1 MGFGRGLKIHGGNVG
16 AARFVGRVG
25 GLAVALGVGAA
36 VFYAGGVASADISD
50 RGAGGADTA
59 DSRSSPSAS
68 SPSVG
73 TQPPARRANPG
84 AGRGAATRSNDRA
97 RAASTHLSTPSITA
111 PTAGVARRV
120 AALPVVDPE
129 SATNSV
135 AADDFTV
142 APPTVELP
150 EPAGPEVRVPI
161 DPVPD
166 PLPDPFEAYEV
177 TALLS
182 EAGTGVSDGADTD
195 PLGPADSPAAW
206 ALLAAARREPLS
218 RAPAAQ
224 VTSSVTLTSSA
235 RVTSGGL
242 TVNPTVTIVD
252 GIIQGYLQAVS
263 SRGLTMTYTALGEA
277 CGFDCTLGES
287 GGKISLGTVP
297 DSATTT
303 DPQSYTILPY
313 ANWLDGDAKGTQ
325 SFSVR
330 VSEVTDLDSFLI
342 GIPLV
347 GLVAAPVID
356 LLQTLPLIGN
366 LLAPLIGASVVA
378 RINVE
383 VGTLA
388 PADTPVALT
397 YMVTSFDGVGISTN
411 FFPAA
416 GLSAGGSAPTVIT
429 MSGLGGGAYTD
440 PYTDRVFDIEGQE
453 YDVPSVRVL
462 REDGYNV
469 VSATPR
475 GVRNSGGIM
484 QLDNPFFEGRDMSA
498 VIDFI
503 AADTP
508 ATLDGPNDPVVGMV
522 GASYGGGIQ
531 LVAAGTDPRIDAI
544 TPENTWNS
552 LNASLYPD
560 NTWKTVYGS
569 VLYLALVVTG
579 GRVNSQIPPAVLT
592 GNLFGWISE
601 SAQAVLA
608 SGGPTAL
615 LNTLQAPTLLTQ
627 GIQEALFP
635 LRQSLDNA
643 ETILG
648 NGSGTPVKVVWFCG
662 GHGVCLDPVNPD
674 QKAILLA
681 DTLNWLAQYVKRAG
695 TPADD
700 IPNFQWFDQLGNYYF
715 SDKLPY
721 QSGFNNRPDITATS
735 TGGLL
740 PVVPLIGGSNSFFD
754 LPYSLGGG
762 SVARNAINVPV
773 TVGPGTQV
781 VGAPAVSVTY
791 QGLGTTR
798 AVFAQVVDD
807 STGRVLGNVVT
818 PVPVTL
824 DGRQHTLTMDLS
836 DIVYTNASADSRT
849 LTVQITSS
857 ATAFENFT
865 SFGLM
870 NISDIGVTM
879 PNRTA

>member
-1 MGFGRGLKIHGGNVG
+1 M
-16 AARFVGRVG
+16 
-25 GLAVALGVGAA
+25 
-36 VFYAGGVASADISD
+36 SA
-50 RGAGGADTA
+50 
-59 DSRSSPSAS
+59 
-68 SPSVG
+68 
-73 TQPPARRANPG
+73 
-84 AGRGAATRSNDRA
+84 
-97 RAASTHLSTPSITA
+97 PSIAA
-111 PTAGVARRV
+111 PAAGVARRA
-120 AALPVVDPE
+120 AALAVVDSE
-129 SATNSV
+129 SATDS
-135 AADDFTV
+135 AAPDDSPV
-142 APPTVELP
+142 APTAVELP
-150 EPAGPEVRVPI
+150 EPAGPEVRVHF
-161 DPVPD
+161 DPMPDPTPDQMPD
-166 PLPDPFEAYEV
+166 PLPDPVEAGEV
-177 TALLS
+177 TAFLS
-182 EAGTGVSDGADTD
+182 EPNNGVSDGTD
-195 PLGPADSPAAW
+195 IDPSVPADSPAAW

-218 RAPAAQ
+218 RAVLSAPVAK
-224 VTSSVTLTSSA
+224 VTSSAT
-235 RVTSGGL
+235 VTSGGL
-242 TVNPTVTIVD
+242 TVDPTVDIAD
-252 GIIQGYLQAVS
+252 GIIQGYLRAVS
-263 SRGLTMTYTALGEA
+263 SRGLAMTYTALGAA

-297 DSATTT
+297 VSPPTVPPTT
-303 DPQSYTILPY
+303 DPQSFTILPY
-313 ANWLDGDAKGTQ
+313 ANWLDGGAKGTQ
-325 SFSVR
+325 SFNVR
-330 VSEVTDLDSFLI
+330 VSEVTALDSFLT
-342 GIPLV
+342 GIPLI

-356 LLQTLPLIGN
+356 LLQTLPLISD
-366 LLAPLIGASVVA
+366 LLAPIIGASVVA
-378 RINVE
+378 RINVD
-383 VGTLA
+383 VASLT
-388 PADTPVALT
+388 PSDTPVALT

-416 GLSAGGSAPTVIT
+416 GLTAGGSAPTVIT

-453 YDVPSVRVL
+453 YDLPSVRVL
-462 REDGYNV
+462 RDEGYNV

-475 GVRNSGGIM
+475 GVRNSGGVM

-503 AADTP
+503 AAETP
-508 ATLDGPNDPVVGMV
+508 ATLDGPNDPAVGMV

-560 NTWKTVYGS
+560 NTWKTAYGS

-579 GRVNSQIPPAVLT
+579 ARVNSLVPRAVLT

-601 SAQAVLA
+601 TAQAALA
-608 SGGPTAL
+608 SSGPTAL
-615 LNTLQAPTLLTQ
+615 LNTVQAPTLLTQ

-648 NGSGTPVKVVWFCG
+648 NPFGTTVKVAWYCG

-681 DTLNWLAQYVKRAG
+681 DTLNWLAQYVKRVG
-695 TPADD
+695 TPADG
-700 IPNFQWFDQLGNYYF
+700 IPNFQWFDQLGGYYF

-740 PVVPLIGGSNSFFD
+740 PVVPLIGGSNSFFA

-781 VGAPAVSVTY
+781 VGAPAVSITY

-798 AVFAQVVDD
+798 AVYAQVVDD
-807 STGRVLGNVVT
+807 STGLVLGNVVT

-836 DIVYTNASADSRT
+836 DIVYTNAGADSRA

-870 NISDIGVTM
+870 NISNVSVTM

>member
-1 MGFGRGLKIHGGNVG
+1 MITIMGTGPL
-16 AARFVGRVG
+16 AGRVC
-25 GLAVALGVGAA
+25 GLAVGLGVGAA
-36 VFYAGGVASADISD
+36 VFYAGGVASADT
-50 RGAGGADTA
+50 GGPAAGGTDAVGAVSSAGPRSTA
-59 DSRSSPSAS
+59 ESR
-68 SPSVG
+68 
-73 TQPPARRANPG
+73 RRG
-84 AGRGAATRSNDRA
+84 GAA
-97 RAASTHLSTPSITA
+97 AAPKGAVS
-111 PTAGVARRV
+111 
-120 AALPVVDPE
+120 
-129 SATNSV
+129 SA
-135 AADDFTV
+135 
-142 APPTVELP
+142 
-150 EPAGPEVRVPI
+150 
-161 DPVPD
+161 
-166 PLPDPFEAYEV
+166 
-177 TALLS
+177 
-182 EAGTGVSDGADTD
+182 
-195 PLGPADSPAAW
+195 SPAAGVKVSG
-206 ALLAAARREPLS
+206 AARRHSLS
-218 RAPAAQ
+218 AARNQ
-224 VTSSVTLTSSA
+224 AVAA
-235 RVTSGGL
+235 RVTSSAAATTGTL
-242 TVNPTVTIVD
+242 AVNPTVEIVD
-252 GIIQGYLQAVS
+252 GII
-263 SRGLTMTYTALGEA
+263 RGRLNATSDRGSTLTYTALGEA
-277 CGFDCTLGES
+277 CGFDCTLGEG

-297 DSATTT
+297 VSPPTVPQTT
-303 DPQSYTILPY
+303 DPQSFTILPY
-313 ANWLDGDAKGTQ
+313 ANWLDGGAKGTQ
-325 SFSVR
+325 TFDVR
-330 VSEVTDLDSFLI
+330 VREVTGLDSFLT

-356 LLQTLPLIGN
+356 LLQTLPLISD
-366 LLAPLIGASVVA
+366 LLAPIIGASMVA
-378 RINVE
+378 RINVD
-383 VGTLA
+383 VASLA
-388 PADTPVALT
+388 PSDTPVALT
-397 YMVTSFDGVGISTN
+397 YLVTSFDGVGISTN

-429 MSGLGGGAYTD
+429 MSGLGGGAYSD

-453 YDVPSVRVL
+453 YDLPSVRVL
-462 REDGYNV
+462 RDDGYNV

-503 AADTP
+503 AAETP
-508 ATLDGPNDPVVGMV
+508 ATLDGPNDPAVGMV

-531 LVAAGTDPRIDAI
+531 LVVAGSDPRIDAI

-560 NTWKTVYGS
+560 NTWKTSYGS

-579 GRVNSQIPPAVLT
+579 ARVNSLVPRAVLT
-592 GNLFGWISE
+592 GNLFGRISE
-601 SAQAVLA
+601 TAQAALA
-608 SGGPTAL
+608 SSGPTAL
-615 LNTLQAPTLLTQ
+615 LNTLRAPTLLTQ

-648 NGSGTPVKVVWFCG
+648 NGSGTPVKVAWYCG
-662 GHGVCLDPVNPD
+662 GHGICLDPPNPD
-674 QKAILLA
+674 QEAILLA
-681 DTLNWLAQYVKRAG
+681 DTLNWLTQYVKRTG
-695 TPADD
+695 TPADG
-700 IPNFQWFDQLGNYYF
+700 IPNFQWFDQLGGYYF

-735 TGGLL
+735 PGGLL
-740 PVVPLIGGSNSFFD
+740 PVVPLLGGSNSFFA

-781 VGAPAVSVTY
+781 VGAPAVSITY

>member
-1 MGFGRGLKIHGGNVG
+1 M
-16 AARFVGRVG
+16 
-25 GLAVALGVGAA
+25 
-36 VFYAGGVASADISD
+36 SA
-50 RGAGGADTA
+50 
-59 DSRSSPSAS
+59 
-68 SPSVG
+68 
-73 TQPPARRANPG
+73 
-84 AGRGAATRSNDRA
+84 
-97 RAASTHLSTPSITA
+97 PSIAA
-111 PTAGVARRV
+111 PAAGVARRA
-120 AALPVVDPE
+120 AALAVVDSE
-129 SATNSV
+129 SATDS
-135 AADDFTV
+135 AAPDDSPV
-142 APPTVELP
+142 APTAVELP
-150 EPAGPEVRVPI
+150 EPAGPEVRVHF
-161 DPVPD
+161 DPMPDPTPDQMPD
-166 PLPDPFEAYEV
+166 PLPDPVEAGEV
-177 TALLS
+177 TAFLS
-182 EAGTGVSDGADTD
+182 EPNNGVSDGTD
-195 PLGPADSPAAW
+195 IDPSVPADSPAAW

-218 RAPAAQ
+218 RAVLSAPVAK
-224 VTSSVTLTSSA
+224 VTSSAT
-235 RVTSGGL
+235 VTSGGL
-242 TVNPTVTIVD
+242 TVDPTVDIAD
-252 GIIQGYLQAVS
+252 GIIQGYLRAVS
-263 SRGLTMTYTALGEA
+263 SRGLAMTYTALGAA

-297 DSATTT
+297 VSPPTVPPTT
-303 DPQSYTILPY
+303 DPQSFTILPY
-313 ANWLDGDAKGTQ
+313 ANWLDGGAKGTQ
-325 SFSVR
+325 SFRVR

-342 GIPLV
+342 GIPLI
-347 GLVAAPVID
+347 GLVAAPVIS
-356 LLQTLPLIGN
+356 LLQTLPLIGD

-378 RINVE
+378 RINVD

-462 REDGYNV
+462 RDDGYNV

-475 GVRNSGGIM
+475 GVRNSGGVM

-503 AADTP
+503 AAETP
-508 ATLDGPNDPVVGMV
+508 ATLDGPNDPAVGMV

-560 NTWKTVYGS
+560 NTWKTSYGS

-579 GRVNSQIPPAVLT
+579 ARVNSLVPRAVLT

-601 SAQAVLA
+601 TAQAALA
-608 SGGPTAL
+608 SSGPTAL
-615 LNTLQAPTLLTQ
+615 LNTVQAPTLLTQ

-635 LRQSLDNA
+635 LQESLDNA

-648 NGSGTPVKVVWFCG
+648 NPFGTPVKLAWYCG

-681 DTLNWLAQYVKRAG
+681 DTLNWLTQYVKRVG
-695 TPADD
+695 TPADG
-700 IPNFQWFDQLGNYYF
+700 IPNFQWFDQLGGYYF
-715 SDKLPY
+715 SDQLPY

-735 TGGLL
+735 PGGLL
-740 PVVPLIGGSNSFFD
+740 PVVPLLGGSNSFFA

-781 VGAPAVSVTY
+781 VGAPAVSITY

-798 AVFAQVVDD
+798 AVYAQVVDD
-807 STGRVLGNVVT
+807 STGLVLGNVVT

-836 DIVYTNASADSRT
+836 DIVYTNAGADSRT

-870 NISDIGVTM
+870 NISNVSVTM

>member
-1 MGFGRGLKIHGGNVG
+1 MS

-36 VFYAGGVASADISD
+36 VFYAGGVASADTSD
-50 RGAGGADTA
+50 RGARGTDTA
-59 DSRSSPSAS
+59 DSSSPSP
-68 SPSVG
+68 SPSAASPSARN
-73 TQPPARRANPG
+73 QPPARRANPG
-84 AGRGAATRSNDRA
+84 PSRGAATRSNDRA
-97 RAASTHLSTPSITA
+97 RARSPQLSALLITA
-111 PTAGVARRV
+111 PTADVARRP
-120 AALPVVDPE
+120 AALAVADPE

-135 AADDFTV
+135 APGDSPV
-142 APPTVELP
+142 APPAVDLP
-150 EPAGPEVRVPI
+150 EQAGPEVKVLI

-166 PLPDPFEAYEV
+166 PLPDPVEAYEV
-177 TALLS
+177 TAFLS
-182 EAGTGVSDGADTD
+182 KADTGVTDGADTD
-195 PLGPADSPAAW
+195 PLVPADSPAAW

-218 RAPAAQ
+218 RAVRSAPTAQ
-224 VTSSVTLTSSA
+224 VTSSPQVTND
-235 RVTSGGL
+235 GL
-242 TVNPTVTIVD
+242 TVTPTVTIVD
-252 GIIQGYLQAVS
+252 GIIQGYLDAVS
-263 SRGLTMTYTALGEA
+263 SRGLPMTYSALGPA
-277 CGFDCTLGES
+277 AGFDSTLGAS

-297 DSATTT
+297 ISPPTVPMTT
-303 DPQSYTILPY
+303 DPQSFTILPY
-313 ANWLDGDAKGTQ
+313 ANWLDGGAKGTQ
-325 SFSVR
+325 TFDVR
-330 VSEVTDLDSFLI
+330 VSEVTALNSFLT
-342 GIPLV
+342 GIPLI
-347 GLVAAPVID
+347 GLVTAPVID
-356 LLQTLPLIGN
+356 LLQTLPLIGD
-366 LLAPLIGASVVA
+366 LLAPIIGASMVA
-378 RINVE
+378 RINVD
-383 VGTLA
+383 VASLA
-388 PADTPVALT
+388 PTDTPVAYT
-397 YMVTSFDGVGISTN
+397 YLVTSFDDIGISTN

-416 GLSAGGSAPTVIT
+416 GLSAESTAPTVIT
-429 MSGLGGGAYTD
+429 MSGLGGGAYSD

-453 YDVPSVRVL
+453 YDLPSVGVL
-462 REDGYNV
+462 RNDGYNV

-498 VIDFI
+498 VIEFI
-503 AADTP
+503 AAQTP
-508 ATLDGPNDPVVGMV
+508 ATLDSPDDPAVGMV

-560 NTWKTVYGS
+560 NTWKTSYGS

-579 GRVNSQIPPAVLT
+579 ARVNSLVPRAVLT
-592 GNLFGWISE
+592 GNLFGRISE
-601 SAQAVLA
+601 TAQAALA
-608 SGGPTAL
+608 SSGPTAL
-615 LNTLQAPTLLTQ
+615 LSMVQAPTLLTQ

-648 NGSGTPVKVVWFCG
+648 NPFGTPVKVAWYCG

-681 DTLNWLAQYVKRAG
+681 DTLNWLTQYVKRTG
-695 TPADD
+695 TPADA
-700 IPNFQWFDQLGNYYF
+700 IPNFQWFDQLGDYYF
-715 SDKLPY
+715 SDQLPY

-735 TGGLL
+735 PGGLL
-740 PVVPLIGGSNSFFD
+740 PVVPLLGGSNSFFA
-754 LPYSLGGG
+754 LPFSLGGG

-781 VGAPAVSVTY
+781 VGAPAVSITY

-857 ATAFENFT
+857 ATAFENLT

-870 NISDIGVTM
+870 NISDVSVTM
-879 PNRTA
+879 PNRTG

>member
-1 MGFGRGLKIHGGNVG
+1 V
-16 AARFVGRVG
+16 
-25 GLAVALGVGAA
+25 
-36 VFYAGGVASADISD
+36 SA
-50 RGAGGADTA
+50 
-59 DSRSSPSAS
+59 
-68 SPSVG
+68 
-73 TQPPARRANPG
+73 
-84 AGRGAATRSNDRA
+84 
-97 RAASTHLSTPSITA
+97 PSIAA
-111 PTAGVARRV
+111 PAAGVARRA
-120 AALPVVDPE
+120 AALAVVDSE
-129 SATNSV
+129 SATDS
-135 AADDFTV
+135 AAPDDSPV
-142 APPTVELP
+142 APTAVELP
-150 EPAGPEVRVPI
+150 EPAGPEVRVHF
-161 DPVPD
+161 DPMPDPTPDQMPD
-166 PLPDPFEAYEV
+166 PLPDPVEAGEV
-177 TALLS
+177 TAFLS
-182 EAGTGVSDGADTD
+182 EPNNGVSDGTD
-195 PLGPADSPAAW
+195 IDPSVPADSPAAW

-218 RAPAAQ
+218 RAVLSAPVAK
-224 VTSSVTLTSSA
+224 VTSSAT
-235 RVTSGGL
+235 VTSGGL
-242 TVNPTVTIVD
+242 TVDPTVDIAD
-252 GIIQGYLQAVS
+252 GIIQGYLRAVS
-263 SRGLTMTYTALGEA
+263 SRGLAMTYTALGAA

-297 DSATTT
+297 VSPPTVPPTT
-303 DPQSYTILPY
+303 DPQSFTILPY
-313 ANWLDGDAKGTQ
+313 ANWLDGGAKGTQ
-325 SFSVR
+325 SFRVR

-342 GIPLV
+342 GIPLI
-347 GLVAAPVID
+347 GLVAAPVIS
-356 LLQTLPLIGN
+356 LLQTLPLIGD

-378 RINVE
+378 RINVD

-462 REDGYNV
+462 RDDGYNV

-475 GVRNSGGIM
+475 GVRNSGGVM

-503 AADTP
+503 AAKTP
-508 ATLDGPNDPVVGMV
+508 ATLDGPNDPAVGMV

-560 NTWKTVYGS
+560 NTWKTSYGS

-579 GRVNSQIPPAVLT
+579 ARVNSLVPRAVLT

-601 SAQAVLA
+601 TAQAALA
-608 SGGPTAL
+608 SSGPTAL
-615 LNTLQAPTLLTQ
+615 LNTVQAPTLLTQ

-635 LRQSLDNA
+635 LQESLDNA

-648 NGSGTPVKVVWFCG
+648 NPFGTPVKLAWYCG

-681 DTLNWLAQYVKRAG
+681 DTLNWLTQYVKRVG
-695 TPADD
+695 TPADG
-700 IPNFQWFDQLGNYYF
+700 IPNFQWFDQLGGYYF
-715 SDKLPY
+715 SDQLPY
-721 QSGFNNRPDITATS
+721 QSGFNDRPDITATS

-740 PVVPLIGGSNSFFD
+740 PVVPLLGGSNSFFA

-781 VGAPAVSVTY
+781 VGAPAVSITY

-798 AVFAQVVDD
+798 AVYAQVVDD
-807 STGRVLGNVVT
+807 STGLVLGNVVT

-836 DIVYTNASADSRT
+836 DIVYTNAGADSRT

-870 NISDIGVTM
+870 NISNVSVTM

>member
-1 MGFGRGLKIHGGNVG
+1 MG

-50 RGAGGADTA
+50 RGARGADTA

-68 SPSVG
+68 SPSVR
-73 TQPPARRANPG
+73 TRPPARRANPG
-84 AGRGAATRSNDRA
+84 ASRGAATRSNDRA
-97 RAASTHLSTPSITA
+97 HAASPQVSAAPITVPA
-111 PTAGVARRV
+111 TGVARRV
-120 AALPVVDPE
+120 AGLAVMDPE
-129 SATNSV
+129 SATDRAAPDDSPV
-135 AADDFTV
+135 ALPAI
-142 APPTVELP
+142 EMP
-150 EPAGPEVRVPI
+150 EPAGPDVRVHI
-161 DPVPD
+161 DP
-166 PLPDPFEAYEV
+166 LM
-177 TALLS
+177 
-182 EAGTGVSDGADTD
+182 
-195 PLGPADSPAAW
+195 PADSPAAW
-206 ALLAAARREPLS
+206 AVLAAARREPLS
-218 RAPAAQ
+218 RAIRSVPVAQ
-224 VTSSVTLTSSA
+224 VTSSATVTT
-235 RVTSGGL
+235 GGL

-252 GIIQGYLQAVS
+252 GIIQGHLQAVS
-263 SRGLTMTYTALGEA
+263 PRGLTMTYTALGEA
-277 CGFDCTLGES
+277 CGFDCTLGEG

-297 DSATTT
+297 VSPPTVPPTT
-303 DPQSYTILPY
+303 DPQSFTILPY
-313 ANWLDGDAKGTQ
+313 ANWLDGGAKGTQ
-325 SFSVR
+325 TFSVR
-330 VSEVTDLDSFLI
+330 VSEVTALDSFLT
-342 GIPLV
+342 GIPLI

-356 LLQTLPLIGN
+356 LLQTLPLIGD
-366 LLAPLIGASVVA
+366 LLAPLIGASMVA
-378 RINVE
+378 RITVD
-383 VGTLA
+383 VASLA
-388 PADTPVALT
+388 PSDTPVALT
-397 YMVTSFDGVGISTN
+397 YLVTSFDGVGISTN

-416 GLSAGGSAPTVIT
+416 GLSAGGTAPTVIT
-429 MSGLGGGAYTD
+429 MSGLGGGAYSD

-453 YDVPSVRVL
+453 YDLPSVRVL
-462 REDGYNV
+462 RNDGYNV

-503 AADTP
+503 AAETP
-508 ATLDGPNDPVVGMV
+508 ATLDGPNDPAVGMV

-531 LVAAGTDPRIDAI
+531 LVVAGSDPRIDAI

-560 NTWKTVYGS
+560 NTWKTCYGS

-579 GRVNSQIPPAVLT
+579 ARVNSLVPRAVLT
-592 GNLFGWISE
+592 GNLFGRISE
-601 SAQAVLA
+601 TAQAALA
-608 SGGPTAL
+608 SSGPTAL
-615 LNTLQAPTLLTQ
+615 LNTLRAPTLLTQ

-648 NGSGTPVKVVWFCG
+648 NGSGTPVKVAWYCG
-662 GHGVCLDPVNPD
+662 GHGICLDPPNPD
-674 QKAILLA
+674 QEAILLA
-681 DTLNWLAQYVKRAG
+681 DTLNWLTQYVKRTG
-695 TPADD
+695 TPADG
-700 IPNFQWFDQLGNYYF
+700 IPNFQWFDQLGGYYF
-715 SDKLPY
+715 SDQLPY

-735 TGGLL
+735 PGGLL
-740 PVVPLIGGSNSFFD
+740 PVVPLLGGSNSFFA

-781 VGAPAVSVTY
+781 VGAPAVSITY

>member
-1 MGFGRGLKIHGGNVG
+1 M
-16 AARFVGRVG
+16 
-25 GLAVALGVGAA
+25 
-36 VFYAGGVASADISD
+36 SA
-50 RGAGGADTA
+50 
-59 DSRSSPSAS
+59 
-68 SPSVG
+68 
-73 TQPPARRANPG
+73 
-84 AGRGAATRSNDRA
+84 
-97 RAASTHLSTPSITA
+97 PSIAA
-111 PTAGVARRV
+111 PAAGVARRA
-120 AALPVVDPE
+120 AALAVVDSE
-129 SATNSV
+129 SATDS
-135 AADDFTV
+135 AAPDDSPV
-142 APPTVELP
+142 APTAVELP
-150 EPAGPEVRVPI
+150 EPAGPEVRVHF
-161 DPVPD
+161 DPMPDTTPDQMPD
-166 PLPDPFEAYEV
+166 PLPDPVEAGEV
-177 TALLS
+177 TAFLS
-182 EAGTGVSDGADTD
+182 EPNNGVSDGTD
-195 PLGPADSPAAW
+195 IDPSVPADSPAAW

-218 RAPAAQ
+218 RAVLSAPVAK
-224 VTSSVTLTSSA
+224 VTSSAT
-235 RVTSGGL
+235 VTSGGL
-242 TVNPTVTIVD
+242 TVDPTVDIAD
-252 GIIQGYLQAVS
+252 GIIQGYLRAVS
-263 SRGLTMTYTALGEA
+263 SRGLAMTYTALGAA

-297 DSATTT
+297 VSPPTVPPTT
-303 DPQSYTILPY
+303 DPQSFTILPY
-313 ANWLDGDAKGTQ
+313 ANWLDGGAKGTQ
-325 SFSVR
+325 SFRVR

-342 GIPLV
+342 GIPLI
-347 GLVAAPVID
+347 GLVAAPVIS
-356 LLQTLPLIGN
+356 LLQTLPLIGD

-378 RINVE
+378 RINVD

-462 REDGYNV
+462 RDDGYNV

-475 GVRNSGGIM
+475 GVRNSGGVM

-503 AADTP
+503 AAETP
-508 ATLDGPNDPVVGMV
+508 ATLDGPNDPAVGMV

-560 NTWKTVYGS
+560 NTWKTSYGS

-579 GRVNSQIPPAVLT
+579 ARVNSLVPRAVLT

-601 SAQAVLA
+601 TAQAALA
-608 SGGPTAL
+608 SSGPTAL
-615 LNTLQAPTLLTQ
+615 LNTVQAPTLLTQ

-635 LRQSLDNA
+635 LQESLDNA

-648 NGSGTPVKVVWFCG
+648 NPFGTPVKLAWYCG

-681 DTLNWLAQYVKRAG
+681 DTLNWLTQYVKRVG
-695 TPADD
+695 TPADG
-700 IPNFQWFDQLGNYYF
+700 IPNFQWFDQLGGYYF

-735 TGGLL
+735 PGGLL
-740 PVVPLIGGSNSFFD
+740 PVVPLLGGSNSFFA

-781 VGAPAVSVTY
+781 VGAPAVSITY

-798 AVFAQVVDD
+798 AVYAQVVDD
-807 STGRVLGNVVT
+807 STGLVLGNVVT

-836 DIVYTNASADSRT
+836 DIVYTNAGADSRT

-870 NISDIGVTM
+870 NISNVSVTM

>member
-1 MGFGRGLKIHGGNVG
+1 MG

-36 VFYAGGVASADISD
+36 MFSTGAVASADTSD
-50 RGAGGADTA
+50 RGARGADAA
-59 DSRSSPSAS
+59 DSA

-73 TQPPARRANPG
+73 NQPSARRANPG
-84 AGRGAATRSNDRA
+84 ASRGAATRSNDRA
-97 RAASTHLSTPSITA
+97 RAASPQLSARSITA
-111 PTAGVARRV
+111 PATGVARRV
-120 AALPVVDPE
+120 AALAVVDLE
-129 SATNSV
+129 SATNS
-135 AADDFTV
+135 AAPEEES
-142 APPTVELP
+142 PPAVDLP
-150 EPAGPEVRVPI
+150 EPTGPDIRIHI
-161 DPVPD
+161 DPMPD
-166 PLPDPFEAYEV
+166 PLPAPVEAYAV
-177 TALLS
+177 TAFLS
-182 EAGTGVSDGADTD
+182 EADNGVSDGADTD
-195 PLGPADSPAAW
+195 PLVPADSPTAW

-218 RAPAAQ
+218 RAVRTAPTAQ
-224 VTSSVTLTSSA
+224 VTSSAS
-235 RVTSGGL
+235 VTSGSL
-242 TVNPTVTIVD
+242 TVDPTVTIVD

-297 DSATTT
+297 VSPPTVPPTT
-303 DPQSYTILPY
+303 DPQSFTILPY

-325 SFSVR
+325 TFDVR
-330 VSEVTDLDSFLI
+330 VREVTGLDSFLT

-356 LLQTLPLIGN
+356 LLQTLPLVGD
-366 LLAPLIGASVVA
+366 LLAPLIGASMVA
-378 RINVE
+378 RINVD
-383 VGTLA
+383 VASLA
-388 PADTPVALT
+388 PSDTPVALT
-397 YMVTSFDGVGISTN
+397 YLVTSFDGVGISTN

-416 GLSAGGSAPTVIT
+416 GLSAGAIAPTVIT
-429 MSGLGGGAYTD
+429 MSGLGGGAYSD
-440 PYTDRVFDIEGQE
+440 PYTDRVFDIEGSD
-453 YDVPSVRVL
+453 YDVPSVGVL
-462 REDGYNV
+462 RNNGYNV

-503 AADTP
+503 AAETP

-522 GASYGGGIQ
+522 GTSYGGGIQ
-531 LVAAGTDPRIDAI
+531 LVAAGTDPRVDAI

-560 NTWKTVYGS
+560 KTWKTTYGS
-569 VLYLALVVTG
+569 VLYLVLVATG
-579 GRVNSQIPPAVLT
+579 ARVNSLVPRAVLT
-592 GNLFGWISE
+592 GNLFGRISE
-601 SAQAVLA
+601 TAQAALA
-608 SGGPTAL
+608 SSGPTTL
-615 LNTLQAPTLLTQ
+615 LNTVQAPTLLTQ

-635 LRQSLDNA
+635 LRQTLVNA

-648 NGSGTPVKVVWFCG
+648 NGFGTTVKVAWFCG

-674 QKAILLA
+674 QKAMLLA
-681 DTLNWLAQYVKRAG
+681 DTLDWLAQYVKRTG

-700 IPNFQWFDQLGNYYF
+700 IPNFQWFDQLGGYYF
-715 SDKLPY
+715 SDTLPN

-735 TGGLL
+735 PGGLL
-740 PVVPLIGGSNSFFD
+740 PVVPLLGGSNSFFA
-754 LPYSLGGG
+754 LPFSLGGG
-762 SVARNAINVPV
+762 SVARNAINMPV
-773 TVGPGTQV
+773 TVGAGTQV
-781 VGAPAVSVTY
+781 VGAPTVSITY

-818 PVPVTL
+818 PVPVIL

-836 DIVYTNASADSRT
+836 DIVYTNASADPST

-870 NISDIGVTM
+870 NISDVSVTM

>member
-1 MGFGRGLKIHGGNVG
+1 MTDTGGP
-16 AARFVGRVG
+16 ARSVGRVC
-25 GLAVALGVGAA
+25 GLALALGGGAA
-36 VFYAGGVASADISD
+36 LFYAGGVASADTSGARAGD
-50 RGAGGADTA
+50 SGTVGASSSAGPRSTAVSRRGVSSSAIPKSSSSQRRAAPGATA
-59 DSRSSPSAS
+59 APAASAS
-68 SPSVG
+68 P
-73 TQPPARRANPG
+73 
-84 AGRGAATRSNDRA
+84 
-97 RAASTHLSTPSITA
+97 AASA
-111 PTAGVARRV
+111 AAGVA
-120 AALPVVDPE
+120 AA
-129 SATNSV
+129 
-135 AADDFTV
+135 
-142 APPTVELP
+142 
-150 EPAGPEVRVPI
+150 
-161 DPVPD
+161 
-166 PLPDPFEAYEV
+166 
-177 TALLS
+177 
-182 EAGTGVSDGADTD
+182 
-195 PLGPADSPAAW
+195 
-206 ALLAAARREPLS
+206 
-218 RAPAAQ
+218 
-224 VTSSVTLTSSA
+224 
-235 RVTSGGL
+235 TSGTL
-242 TVNPTVTIVD
+242 SVNPTVEIVD
-252 GIIQGYLQAVS
+252 GIIQGRLNATSDRVS
-263 SRGLTMTYTALGEA
+263 TLTYTAVGEA

-313 ANWLDGDAKGTQ
+313 ANWLDGGAKGAQ
-325 SFSVR
+325 IFDVR
-330 VSEVTDLDSFLI
+330 VSEVTALDSFLT

-347 GLVAAPVID
+347 GLVAAPVIN

-366 LLAPLIGASVVA
+366 LLAPIIGASMVA
-378 RINVE
+378 RINVD
-383 VGTLA
+383 VASLA

-416 GLSAGGSAPTVIT
+416 GLSAGARAPTVIT
-429 MSGLGGGAYTD
+429 MSGLGGGAYSD
-440 PYTDRVFDIEGQE
+440 PYTDRVFDIEGAN
-453 YDVPSVRVL
+453 YDLPSVRVL
-462 REDGYNV
+462 RDDGYNV

-503 AADTP
+503 AAQTP
-508 ATLDGPNDPVVGMV
+508 ATLDNPNDPAVGMV

-544 TPENTWNS
+544 TPENNWNS

-560 NTWKTVYGS
+560 NTWKTSYGT
-569 VLYLALVVTG
+569 VLYLVLVVTG
-579 GRVNSQIPPAVLT
+579 ARVNSLVPRAVLT
-592 GNLFGWISE
+592 GNVFGWISE
-601 SAQAVLA
+601 TAQAALA
-608 SGGPTAL
+608 SSGPTAL
-615 LNTLQAPTLLTQ
+615 LNTVQAPTLLTQ

-635 LRQSLDNA
+635 LQESLDNA

-648 NGSGTPVKVVWFCG
+648 NPFGTPVKVAWYCG
-662 GHGVCLDPVNPD
+662 GHGVCLDPTNPD

-681 DTLNWLAQYVKRAG
+681 DTLNWLTQYVKRTG

-715 SDKLPY
+715 SDTLPNRP
-721 QSGFNNRPDITATS
+721 GFNNRPDITATS

-740 PVVPLIGGSNSFFD
+740 PVVPLLGGSNSFFA

-781 VGAPAVSVTY
+781 VGAPTLSVTY

-807 STGRVLGNVVT
+807 STGLVLGNVVT
-818 PVPVTL
+818 PVPVML
-824 DGRQHTLTMDLS
+824 DGKQHTLTMDLS

-870 NISDIGVTM
+870 SFSDVSVTM